1 VVYRRRREDMPAQR
15 EEVEAAEREGVRFL
29 FERVPQAVAGDT
41 AATGLT
47 VAPHEPTGTAPDGSL
62 TEAPL
67 GNLAE
72 TVPARTILVAIGE
85 EPDPSILPE
94 GAGIEVTASAAIATD
109 PGTLAT
115 GRAGVFAGG
124 DVVSGPK
131 TIIDAVAAGR
141 RAAGS
146 IHGYLAGVADG
157 EAAVMAAVRYRT
169 ATPDSLHLD
178 LAPRPRARA
187 PLPLFEPGSFA
198 ATQQGFEPQ
207 VARAEAARCFRCD
220 AVHTCGDVAV
230 TAPSPVV
237 TTPAV
242 GTPVGTPGGPS

>member
-1 VVYRRRREDMPAQR
+1 
-15 EEVEAAEREGVRFL
+15 
-29 FERVPQAVAGDT
+29 
-41 AATGLT
+41 
-47 VAPHEPTGTAPDGSL
+47 
-62 TEAPL
+62 
-67 GNLAE
+67 
-72 TVPARTILVAIGE
+72 VPAATILVAIGE

-94 GAGIEVTASAAIATD
+94 GAGIEVTATAAIATD

-169 ATPDSLHLD
+169 ATPDVLPLD
-178 LAPRPRARA
+178 LAIRPRARA
-187 PLPLFEPGSFA
+187 PLPMFEPGSFA
-198 ATQQGFEPQ
+198 ATQQGFEPAMAQ
-207 VARAEAARCFRCD
+207 TEAARCFRCD
-220 AVHTCGDVAV
+220 AVHRCGDVRV
-230 TAPSPVV
+230 TAGRQAKA
-237 TTPAV
+237 TPEVAI
-242 GTPVGTPGGPS
+242 PGGRS